1 MALTWLHRKQSER
14 HLHVTGRTVLLQAG
28 QPSRRLACGPV
39 HDPSNAAMVPVAF
52 VRRNKKNRS
61 MHNQNTP
68 AKIDGY
74 ERLRTWFLGIIA
86 LVLVL
91 FVLVQGRF
99 ILASL
104 VFALLIFSLTA
115 QAMSFVSRIKFGSW
129 RITNWLASI
138 VAWMVIALALLVVSA
153 LFVSQANYVV
163 SQAASLTNQSVRKL
177 SDLAALYSPE
187 AAELV
192 ETSIRSIDINSY
204 LRAMA
209 SQASNA
215 LSASTFIILFVG
227 FLFAERFWFPK
238 KLLNMVGSEASAQK
252 VMEVIQSIVHRINR
266 YLLVKSIISA
276 LTAGVIYVIS
286 KGFGIELALPIAIIT
301 FVLNYIPSIGSILAT
316 LLLGLLALVQL
327 DPAMAAV
334 IVALAAVTQFTLGSV
349 LDPMLMGQTLRIS
362 AFGIIIS
369 LAFWSALWGI
379 PGAFLAVP
387 IMVAIKVTCTHIPS
401 ARPLAILL
409 SRDGVL
415 EE

>member
-1 MALTWLHRKQSER
+1 MTDPKPPAHR
-14 HLHVTGRTVLLQAG
+14 
-28 QPSRRLACGPV
+28 
-39 HDPSNAAMVPVAF
+39 DN
-52 VRRNKKNRS
+52 
-61 MHNQNTP
+61 
-68 AKIDGY
+68 Y

-99 ILASL
+99 ILASF

-115 QAMSFVSRIKFGSW
+115 QAMSFMARIKLGAW

-138 VAWMVIALALLVVSA
+138 LALSVIALALLVISA
-153 LFVSQANYVV
+153 LFVSQANHVV
-163 SQAASLTNQSVRKL
+163 SQAAALTNQSVRKL

-187 AAELV
+187 AAALV

-209 SQASNA
+209 AQASNA

-227 FLFAERFWFPK
+227 FLFAERFWFPQ
-238 KLLNMVGSEASAQK
+238 KLLNMVGDEAAARK
-252 VMEVIQSIVHRINR
+252 VTDVIQSIVHRINR

-276 LTAGVIYVIS
+276 LTAAVIYTIS
-286 KGFGIELALPIAIIT
+286 KAFGIELAMPIAIIT
-301 FVLNYIPSIGSILAT
+301 FVLNYIPSIGSIIAT

-327 DPAMAAV
+327 DPGIAAV
-334 IVALAAVTQFTLGSV
+334 IVVLAAVTQFTLGSV

-387 IMVAIKVTCTHIPS
+387 IMVAIKVTCTHIPR
-401 ARPLAILL
+401 ARPLAVLL

-415 EE
+415 ED